1 VAITVPWPSPIVVAS
16 LATTSGGSSIVDDV
30 VAVSR
35 AAVEKEPMDATM
47 LKSATDD
54 VAMAE
59 RVAVDKKVT
68 DTATTKKV
76 TDDAA
81 VAERATT
88 DKRATEV
95 AMMKKVADDT
105 MAVERA
111 TTEVATLGVAESPP
125 ALVVGAKRTAVW
137 GGSTHPA
144 KRRFHGSW
152 KPRYVE
158 RSCSCFFSLYAYFVS
173 L

>member
-1 VAITVPWPSPIVVAS
+1 VD
-16 LATTSGGSSIVDDV
+16 ATT
-30 VAVSR
+30 
-35 AAVEKEPMDATM
+35 
-47 LKSATDD
+47 LKSATDN
-54 VAMAE
+54 VAMME
-59 RVAVDKKVT
+59 RVAMDKKVM

-81 VAERATT
+81 VAERAAA

-95 AMMKKVADDT
+95 ATMKKVTDDT

-125 ALVVGAKRTAVW
+125 ALVVGAKRTAIW

-152 KPRYVE
+152 KPRYAE
-158 RSCSCFFSLYAYFVS
+158 RSRSCYSSLYAYFVS
-173 L
+173 LGCFIMQ

>member
-1 VAITVPWPSPIVVAS
+1 VD
-16 LATTSGGSSIVDDV
+16 ATT
-30 VAVSR
+30 
-35 AAVEKEPMDATM
+35 
-47 LKSATDD
+47 LNSATDD
-54 VAMAE
+54 VAMME
-59 RVAVDKKVT
+59 RVAM
-68 DTATTKKV
+68 DTTTTKKV

-81 VAERATT
+81 VAERAAA

-95 AMMKKVADDT
+95 ATMKKVTDDT

-158 RSCSCFFSLYAYFVS
+158 RSCSCSSSLYAYFVS